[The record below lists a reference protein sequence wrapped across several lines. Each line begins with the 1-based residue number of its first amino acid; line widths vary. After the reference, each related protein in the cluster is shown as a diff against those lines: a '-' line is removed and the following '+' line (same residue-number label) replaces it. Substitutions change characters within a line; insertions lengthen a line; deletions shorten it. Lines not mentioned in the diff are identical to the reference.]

1 MKRKLLLL
9 IMLFCTFFVH
19 QNANSQV
26 TLGAGDIAFIGYNT
40 SPLDGF
46 AFITLKAIP
55 AGTII
60 YFTEQGWNGN
70 AVNPTWVT
78 GSTETHL
85 VWTVPSL
92 TPAGTI
98 VSLME
103 TATPD
108 QFTVTGTSGIALA
121 AGFTGFNLA
130 SGDQILA
137 YQSATGIGAKPV
149 TPNLPTFIAGVH
161 GEYNSADYDS
171 GTTWSLAGT
180 SGGPSSAVP
189 LGLTNG
195 VNCISLFPAP
205 GPEIANSKLKSTVTL
220 SGTSAQV
227 LATINNPVN
236 WDHQDNV
243 AGNYTITPISYPT
256 PAITTASPPTV
267 STTTA
272 TNVGA
277 VKATIG
283 GNVTADGGDASITRG
298 IVWGTAPA
306 PTILNNVFPIGTGT
320 GTFSGTV
327 GLFPAST
334 LIYYR
339 AYATNSGG
347 TGYGA
352 ELTFTT
358 GAALST
364 SSTPQT
370 NVSCNAGANG
380 TATVVATGGKTPYT
394 YSWSPAGGTNASATG
409 LVQGTY
415 TVTITDGEATQI
427 TRSFTITQ
435 PTALNLSTGGQTNVS
450 CFSGS
455 NGTATV
461 VPTGGTPGYTYSWA
475 PSGGTGATASGL
487 SIGTYTVTVTDANS
501 CQATRSFT
509 ITQPVAALN
518 VTAGSQ
524 TNVSCFSGSNGSA
537 TVNPSGG
544 TFPYTYSWSPSG
556 GTAASATG
564 LTAGTYT
571 VTVTDA
577 NSCQATKTFTITQPT
592 SALLAS
598 AASQTNIACNGG
610 ATGSATVTVS
620 GGTPTYTYSWAPSGG
635 TAATASG
642 LTAGTYTVTVTDANG
657 CTDTEVFTIT
667 QPTTALV
674 ALPVAQTNI
683 ACNGFAT
690 GSATVTAT
698 GGTPGYTYSWSPS
711 GGTAATASGL
721 SAGTYTVTVTDANS
735 CTATQSFTITQPAAL
750 VATAAAQTNVSCN
763 GGTNGS
769 ATVSGTGGTPG
780 YTYSWSPSGGT
791 AATASGLTAGTYTV
805 TVTDA
810 NSCTATQ
817 SFTIIQPAALV
828 TSASAQINVSCN
840 GGTNGSATVNVS
852 GGTGS
857 YTYSWSPSGG
867 TAATA
872 TGLAAGTY
880 TVTVTDSNSCTA
892 TQIFTI
898 SEPAALVASPIS
910 QTNIACNGDATGSA
924 TVMATGGTGS
934 YTYSWSPA
942 GGTADTANGLT
953 AGTYTVTVTDA
964 NGCTATQIFTIS
976 QPAALVASPISQTNI
991 ACNGDATGSATVS
1004 VTGGTPGYTYSWA
1017 PSGGTADT
1025 ANGLSAGT
1033 YTATVTDANGCT
1045 AVQSFTITQPAA
1057 LVASASA
1064 QTNVSCNGGSN
1075 GSATV
1080 SVTGGTPGYTYSWS
1094 PSGGTADTANGLSA
1108 GTYTVTITDAN
1119 SCTATQIFTISE
1131 PGALVASAS
1140 TQTNVSCNGG
1150 SNGSATVSVTGGT
1163 PGYTYLWAPA
1173 GGTADTATGL
1183 SAGTYTVTITDA
1195 NGCTATQIFTI
1206 SEPAVLVASPISQTN
1221 IACNGGATGSATVS
1235 ATGGAG
1241 SYSYSWSPTGG
1252 TADTANGLTAGTYT
1266 VTVTDANGCTAT
1278 QIFTISEPTVLVAS
1292 AGGQNN
1298 ISCNGGSNGSA
1309 TVSVTG
1315 GTPGYTYSWAPS
1327 GGTADTANELSA
1339 GTYTA
1344 TVTDAN
1350 GCTATQ
1356 SFTITEPAALVASA
1370 SAQINVS
1377 CNGGS
1382 NGSATVSATGGT
1394 GVYTYLW
1401 SPSGGT
1407 ADTANGLSAGTYTVT
1422 VTDASSCQT
1431 TQSFTITEPAA
1442 LVASAS
1448 AQTNVSCNGGS
1459 NGSATVSVFGG
1470 TPGYTYSW
1478 APAGGT
1484 ADTATGLSS
1493 GTYTVTITDANGCT
1507 ATQSVTIA
1515 EPAVLVASPIS
1526 QTNIACNGGATGSAT
1541 VMATGG
1547 TGTYTY
1553 SWSPSG
1559 GTADTANG
1567 LSAGTYT
1574 ATVTDANDCTATQT
1588 FTITEPTAIITSVS
1602 SQTNVSCFSGTNGSA
1617 TVNATGGTPGY
1628 TYSWSPSGGTADTAS
1643 GLSAGTYTVTITDA
1657 NGCNATQ
1664 SVTITEPSLITTSI
1678 AAQTNVSCNGGS
1690 NGSATVSAT
1699 GGTGAYT
1706 YLWSPSGGTADTA
1719 NGLSAG
1725 TYTATVT
1732 DANGCTATQSFTI
1745 TEPAALAASASA
1757 QINVSCN
1764 GGSNGS
1770 ATVSVT
1776 GGTPGYTYSW
1786 APAGG
1791 TADTATGLSA
1801 GTYTVT
1807 ITDANGCTATQ
1818 SFTIAEPAV
1827 LVASPISQTNIAC
1840 NGGATGSA
1848 TVTAT
1853 GGTGAYTYS
1862 WSPSGGT
1869 ADTANGLSA
1878 GTYTATVTDANGCTA
1893 TQTFT
1898 ITEPTAIIT
1907 SVSSQTNVS
1916 CFSGTNGSATVT
1928 ATGGTPG
1935 YTYSWSPSG
1944 GTADTATGLSAGTY
1958 TVIITDANGC
1968 TATQSITITEPSLV
1982 TTSIATQTN
1991 VSCNGGSNGS
2001 ATITATGGSGIYTYS
2016 WSPSG
2021 GTGDTANGL
2030 TAGTYTVTVT
2040 DENGCTATQSVTITE
2055 PLVLSASI
2063 GGQTEVSC
2071 NSGSD
2076 GSATVSVTGGTGAY
2090 TYSWAPFGGTADT
2103 ANGLAAGTYTVTIT
2117 DSNGC
2122 TTTQSFTIT
2131 EPIALVASASA
2142 QTDVTCNGSAN
2153 GSATVAATGGTGVYT
2168 YSWSPSGGTADT
2180 ATGLAAGTY
2189 TATVTDQ
2196 NGCSATQTFVINQPA
2211 AIIASAAAQTNVTC
2225 NGDSNGSATVTA
2237 TGGTGAYTYSWSP
2250 SGGTTDTAMGLAA
2263 GIYTATVTDA
2273 NGCSATQSFTIS
2285 QPAALSLSVNV
2296 LTNVSCNSGSDAAAT
2311 AIVTGG
2317 TGAYTYSWSPAG
2329 GTADTA
2335 TGLSAGTYTVTVT
2348 DANGCTVN
2356 QTFTINEPTA
2366 LAATVTQTN
2375 VTCSGGN
2382 NGSATITVTGGS
2394 GSYTYAWSPSG
2405 GNAATATGLTAG
2417 IYNVTVTDS
2426 NGCILTEIITIT
2438 TTQDTTAPV
2447 PTVASLPVINGYCSV
2462 LSAQIAIP
2470 TATDSCAGTINATT
2484 SSVLNFTT
2492 QGTYSITWNYN
2503 DGNGNTSSQNQTI
2516 NVLASPLSAVTFTD
2530 ANFTFDGSV
2539 HTIQVANL
2547 PVGANVSYTTTPVSG
2562 TLNGATNAGNYTI
2575 TAIVNPSA
2583 ATPNCSPITLT
2594 ANLTIDKATQQITFN
2609 AIPVKVLGT
2618 NNTFDLDAASSS
2630 GLPIRYSFT
2639 YTSALAPA
2647 TVSATGQVNMLRTG
2661 QGIVTAHQDGD
2672 NNYLPAANVSQ
2683 ILTIMNNNADI
2694 TKLTIGGV
2702 VYNNPPKQI
2711 IHLMLCGENSINITS
2726 LNDTNAIIT
2735 PSANFTLP
2743 LPKPGI
2749 YNQTITVTSQ
2759 DRSVVNKYNITII
2772 KPFSFYDIVRQK
2784 FNNVLL
2790 VNNNPQTNGGYDF
2803 VAYEWFKNGQSI
2815 GTGQYYSAG
2824 NTVNSILDPTADYMV
2839 KLTTRDGKVLQT
2851 CSDKVVLQNTLEA
2864 KLYPNPIESGKVV
2877 TVEADFPE
2885 EQLKDMQISLYSV
2898 SGQLIKTL
2906 KSSTVKTEVQ
2916 LPDSA
2921 DGNMYVVVIET
2932 AEFKKSL
2939 KVIVK

>member
-9 IMLFCTFFVH
+9 IMFFCTFFVH

-227 LATINNPVN
+227 LATINNPAN
-236 WDHQDNV
+236 WDHQDNL

-267 STTTA
+267 TTTTA

-306 PTILNNVFPIGTGT
+306 PTILNNVFPIGSGT
-320 GTFSGTV
+320 GTFSGAV

-370 NVSCNAGANG
+370 NVSCNGGANG

-501 CQATRSFT
+501 CQTTRSFT

-592 SALLAS
+592 SVLLAS

-635 TAATASG
+635 TAATATG

-721 SAGTYTVTVTDANS
+721 SAGTYTVTVADANS

-769 ATVSGTGGTPG
+769 ATVSVTGGTPG

-791 AATASGLTAGTYTV
+791 GATATGLTAGTYTV

-817 SFTIIQPAALV
+817 SFTITQPAALV

-924 TVMATGGTGS
+924 TVMATGGTGV

-942 GGTADTANGLT
+942 GGTADTATGLT

-1033 YTATVTDANGCT
+1033 YTVTITDANSCT
-1045 AVQSFTITQPAA
+1045 ATQNFTITEPAA
-1057 LVASASA
+1057 LIASASA
-1064 QTNVSCNGGSN
+1064 QTNVSCNGGAN

-1094 PSGGTADTANGLSA
+1094 PSGGTADTATGLAA
-1108 GTYTVTITDAN
+1108 GTYTVTVTDAN
-1119 SCTATQIFTISE
+1119 SCQTTQSFTITQ
-1131 PGALVASAS
+1131 PAALVASAS
-1140 TQTNVSCNGG
+1140 AQINVSCNGG

-1163 PGYTYLWAPA
+1163 AGYTYSWTPA

-1183 SAGTYTVTITDA
+1183 SAGTYTATITDA

-1235 ATGGAG
+1235 ATGGTGA
-1241 SYSYSWSPTGG
+1241 YTYSWSPAGG

-1278 QIFTISEPTVLVAS
+1278 QIFTISEPTILVAS
-1292 AGGQNN
+1292 AGVQNN
-1298 ISCNGGSNGSA
+1298 VSCNGGSNGSA

-1315 GTPGYTYSWAPS
+1315 GTAGYAYSWAPS
-1327 GGTADTANELSA
+1327 GGTADTANGLSA
-1339 GTYTA
+1339 GTYTT

-1382 NGSATVSATGGT
+1382 NGSATVSGTGGT
-1394 GVYTYLW
+1394 GAYTYLW

-1422 VTDASSCQT
+1422 VTDANSCQT

-1459 NGSATVSVFGG
+1459 NGSATVNATGG
-1470 TPGYTYSW
+1470 TAGYTYSW

-1484 ADTATGLSS
+1484 ADTATGLSA

-1507 ATQSVTIA
+1507 ATQSFTIA

-1617 TVNATGGTPGY
+1617 TVTATGGTAGY
-1628 TYSWSPSGGTADTAS
+1628 TYSWSPSGGTANTAT

-1678 AAQTNVSCNGGS
+1678 ATQTNVSCNGGS
-1690 NGSATVSAT
+1690 NGSATV
-1699 GGTGAYT
+1699 
-1706 YLWSPSGGTADTA
+1706 
-1719 NGLSAG
+1719 
-1725 TYTATVT
+1725 TV
-1732 DANGCTATQSFTI
+1732 A
-1745 TEPAALAASASA
+1745 
-1757 QINVSCN
+1757 
-1764 GGSNGS
+1764 
-1770 ATVSVT
+1770 
-1776 GGTPGYTYSW
+1776 
-1786 APAGG
+1786 
-1791 TADTATGLSA
+1791 
-1801 GTYTVT
+1801 
-1807 ITDANGCTATQ
+1807 
-1818 SFTIAEPAV
+1818 
-1827 LVASPISQTNIAC
+1827 
-1840 NGGATGSA
+1840 
-1848 TVTAT
+1848 
-1853 GGTGAYTYS
+1853 
-1862 WSPSGGT
+1862 
-1869 ADTANGLSA
+1869 
-1878 GTYTATVTDANGCTA
+1878 
-1893 TQTFT
+1893 
-1898 ITEPTAIIT
+1898 
-1907 SVSSQTNVS
+1907 
-1916 CFSGTNGSATVT
+1916 
-1928 ATGGTPG
+1928 
-1935 YTYSWSPSG
+1935 
-1944 GTADTATGLSAGTY
+1944 
-1958 TVIITDANGC
+1958 
-1968 TATQSITITEPSLV
+1968 
-1982 TTSIATQTN
+1982 
-1991 VSCNGGSNGS
+1991 
-2001 ATITATGGSGIYTYS
+2001 GGSGIYTYS

-2021 GTGDTANGL
+2021 GTGDTATGL

-2131 EPIALVASASA
+2131 EPTAIVASASA

-2196 NGCSATQTFVINQPA
+2196 NGCSATQIFVINQPA
-2211 AIIASAAAQTNVTC
+2211 AIITSAAAQTNVTC

-2250 SGGTTDTAMGLAA
+2250 SGGTTDTATGLAA

-2296 LTNVSCNSGSDAAAT
+2296 LTNVSCNSGSDAAAI

-2348 DANGCTVN
+2348 DANGCTAN

-2470 TATDSCAGTINATT
+2470 TATDSCAGTINGTT

-2503 DGNGNTSSQNQTI
+2503 DGNGNTSSQNQTV

-2530 ANFTFDGSV
+2530 ANFTFDGSA

-2547 PVGANVSYTTTPVSG
+2547 PVGANVSYTTTPASG

-2759 DRSVVNKYNITII
+2759 DGSVVNKYNITII

-2803 VAYEWFKNGQSI
+2803 VAYEWYKNGQSI
-2815 GTGQYYSAG
+2815 GAGQYYSAG

-2898 SGQLIKTL
+2898 SGQLIKTM